1 MKLAHMICA
10 GVLLL
15 AGSAAAQEAGKT
27 TQDKTMQKLTI
38 SLGTA
43 TQGGGFPLYGNAFAE
58 VMAQT
63 DPSLSIQTRNTMGSS
78 ENMPMLEA
86 GQLDLGLVAGESY
99 YQALEG
105 IGRP

>member
-1 MKLAHMICA
+1 MKLAQMICA

-15 AGSAAAQEAGKT
+15 AGSAAAQEGGKT
-27 TQDKTMQKLTI
+27 IQNKITI

-86 GQLDLGLVAGESY
+86 GQLDIGLVA
-99 YQALEG
+99 
-105 IGRP
+105 